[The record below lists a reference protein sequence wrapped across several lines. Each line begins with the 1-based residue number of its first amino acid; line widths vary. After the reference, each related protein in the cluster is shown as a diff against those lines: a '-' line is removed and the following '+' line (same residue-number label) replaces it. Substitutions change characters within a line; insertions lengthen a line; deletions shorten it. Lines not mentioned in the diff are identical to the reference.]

1 MQGATRNIRNGRL
14 RMEILE
20 IKNVEDCFD
29 GSLIKEILLAS
40 EITKDF
46 IYSIGDECNIQYF
59 DNFARPFFKIR
70 KNGLFDLKGIEGNK
84 TMRVHLKNPEK
95 YSMEKFCQLVQRL

>member
-1 MQGATRNIRNGRL
+1 
-14 RMEILE
+14 MEILE

-29 GSLIKEILLAS
+29 GSLIKEILLSS

-46 IYSIGDECNIQYF
+46 IYSIGDGCIIQYF

-84 TMRVHLKNPEK
+84 TMRVHIKNPDK
-95 YSMEKFCQLVQRL
+95 FSMDDFCGLVESF